1 MWTYVLFGSA
11 GCLRLLKSN
20 SNLTAKEIFEGF
32 VAGDGWIPHQRPNSS
47 KRARGANGAL
57 DAHLLNAAFHPGA
70 VRAGGR
76 DSRRASFPTP
86 HYNLSQG
93 RCSGIHITNLHI
105 DEAIA
110 A

>member
-1 MWTYVLFGSA
+1 MDLRFVWF
-11 GCLRLLKSN
+11 CRLLKVVEIDFKSDDQ
-20 SNLTAKEIFEGF
+20 EIFEGF
-32 VAGDGWIPHQRPNSS
+32 VAGGGWIPHQRPNSS